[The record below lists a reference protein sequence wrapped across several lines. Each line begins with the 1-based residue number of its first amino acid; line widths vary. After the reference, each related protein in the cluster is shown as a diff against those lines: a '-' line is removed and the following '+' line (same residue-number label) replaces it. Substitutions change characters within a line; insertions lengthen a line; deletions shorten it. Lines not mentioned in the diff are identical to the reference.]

1 MRNSAKITDILGGG
15 WHVSQQ
21 IPALSNQ
28 ESQSKENQGDCGGDQ
43 QGNRPGKVH
52 DHQSYRKVKDK
63 QGAAFEIRDQ
73 EDGGSS
79 GTGL

>member
-1 MRNSAKITDILGGG
+1 MRKITKDN
-15 WHVSQQ
+15 VSQQ
-21 IPALSNQ
+21 IPALSY
-28 ESQSKENQGDCGGDQ
+28 KEGKNKEIQGNCRSDQ

-73 EDGGSS
+73 EDGGPS